1 MLYLGLMLKFWEY
14 KHLENIK
21 MQTVLIVIGIIL
33 GAIVLL
39 NIYARAK
46 MKNMPKVADSE
57 RIITLTDK
65 NFKQQTKGK
74 LVLVDFWAEWCAPCR
89 MMAPILND
97 VSNELPDGKYVGKAN
112 IETYQSLAQQF
123 NVRSIPTL
131 ILFRDGK
138 EIDRFVGVKTK
149 DFLLKAMK

>member
-1 MLYLGLMLKFWEY
+1 
-14 KHLENIK
+14 
-21 MQTVLIVIGIIL
+21 MQTFLIVIAIVL

-46 MKNMPKVADSE
+46 MKSMPKVADNDK
-57 RIITLTDK
+57 IITLTDI

-97 VSNELPDGKYVGKAN
+97 LANDLPEGKLVGKLN
-112 IETYQSLAQQF
+112 IETFQSMAQKF
-123 NVRSIPTL
+123 NVRNIPTL
-131 ILFRDGK
+131 ILFKDGK
-138 EIDRFVGVKTK
+138 EVNRFVGIKTK
-149 DFLLKAMK
+149 DFLFKAMQ

>member
-1 MLYLGLMLKFWEY
+1 
-14 KHLENIK
+14 

-57 RIITLTDK
+57 RILTLTDK

-89 MMAPILND
+89 MMAPILNE
-97 VSNELPDGKYVGKAN
+97 VSNELAEGKYVGKAN

-131 ILFRDGK
+131 ILFQDGK
-138 EIDRFVGVKTK
+138 EVNRFVGVKTK
-149 DFLLKAMK
+149 DFLLKSMK